1 MSIELIRSNL
11 LISVIPFSSWPQSF
25 LPSFPV
31 SWFFISA
38 GQSIGAWVLASVLS
52 VNVQVWFPLGLAGLI
67 SLQYKGLSSLLQHHS
82 LKASVLWCSAF
93 FIVQLSHPHMTS
105 GKTIALT
112 IRTFVIKVVSLL
124 FNMSR
129 LVITF
134 LSRSKHLLL
143 SWLQLPSAVI
153 LEPPKIK
160 SLFPLFPHPF
170 AMKWWNQMP

>member
-82 LKASVLWCSAF
+82 LKVSVLWCSAF

-124 FNMSR
+124 FNTLLGKMFLYLDNKNIDIYMHLILKELNIIIKR
-129 LVITF
+129 VI
-134 LSRSKHLLL
+134 
-143 SWLQLPSAVI
+143 
-153 LEPPKIK
+153 
-160 SLFPLFPHPF
+160 
-170 AMKWWNQMP
+170 